1 MEIITLKVD
10 SEIAKAYREAKTE
23 QQENTTKICNLILKE
38 LLKPASFKE
47 IVDQIR
53 EETKANGLTPE
64 ILSELLEDK

>member
-23 QQENTTKICNLILKE
+23 QQENANKICNLILKQ
-38 LLKPASFKE
+38 LLKPASFRE

-64 ILSELLEDK
+64 ILAELLEDE